1 MYQKPTTEF
10 ISINPE
16 GVVAASGVFLMLSGE
31 FTGLEN
37 ESYQTDAETISFD

>member
-16 GVVAASGVFLMLSGE
+16 GVVAASGIFLLMSGE

-37 ESYQTDAETISFD
+37 ESYQMDAETISFD